1 MELGLRDRVVLITG
15 GSAGIGQATA
25 RAFGAEGAR
34 VAITYHRHPEGADKT
49 AAEVTAAGG
58 TCMTA
63 AMDLG
68 APESIAAAV
77 SAVSAAWDGIDVLVC
92 NAVEWGVPAWGAKL
106 FEEIPV
112 PEWQRMLRTSLE
124 GVFHLVQAAL
134 PAMRPRPWGR
144 IILLSSGSAEFGLP
158 GEAAYG
164 AAKAGLHGLNRS
176 LAREL
181 GPAGIFVN
189 VVMPGLTTT
198 ERNLEYIP
206 QGVRDALAGQ
216 SASSRLSCPDD
227 VASAVVFLGSAAN
240 GNITGEIVRVTGGM

>member
-1 MELGLRDRVVLITG
+1 MDLGLRGRVVLVTG

-34 VAITYHRHPEGADKT
+34 VAITYHQHPEGADKT

-58 TCMTA
+58 ACMTTP
-63 AMDLG
+63 MDLG
-68 APESIAAAV
+68 DPSSIAEAV
-77 SAVSAAWDGIDVLVC
+77 SAVAGAWDGIDVVVA
-92 NAVEWGVPAWGAKL
+92 NAVEWGVPSWGARP
-106 FEEIPV
+106 FEDIPV

-124 GVFHLVQAAL
+124 GAFFLIQAAL
-134 PAMRPRPWGR
+134 PVMRRRSWGR
-144 IILLSSGSAEFGLP
+144 IILMSSGSAEFGLP

-181 GPAGIFVN
+181 GPAGILVN

-198 ERNLEYIP
+198 ERNLRYIP
-206 QGVRDALAGQ
+206 QQVRDALAGQ
-216 SASSRLSCPDD
+216 TASGRLPGPEE
-227 VASAVVFLGSAAN
+227 VAAAVVFLGSAAN
-240 GNITGEIVRVTGGM
+240 TNTTGEVVRVTGGM